1 MSNGVELKSATKLH
15 TLKIVEQHSEFEGSI
30 STKSEVSGESFG
42 QLNGQNDFMS
52 LSSGIV
58 EEGFTHEIAMKLA
71 ETTTTSLA
79 LQIR

>member
-1 MSNGVELKSATKLH
+1 MSNGVELKSATQLH

-79 LQIR
+79 LPIR